1 MEELREKG
9 TCRRGERP
17 EISSLF
23 VSWREG
29 GEMGDF
35 FAVLAPFGVCQS
47 EGRLAGDWKCAL
59 GGWLTSF
66 ASASGEVGS
75 GYLGCWLGVALDG
88 DRG

>member
-9 TCRRGERP
+9 ACRRGERP
-17 EISSLF
+17 EISLLF

-35 FAVLAPFGVCQS
+35 FAVLPHFGVCQS
-47 EGRLAGDWKCAL
+47 EGRLAGDWECAL

-66 ASASGEVGS
+66 MSASEEVGS
-75 GYLGCWLGVALDG
+75 GYLRRWLGGALG
-88 DRG
+88 GGRG

>member
-9 TCRRGERP
+9 TCRRGARS
-17 EISSLF
+17 EISLLF
-23 VSWREG
+23 VFWGEG
-29 GEMGDF
+29 GEMGAF
-35 FAVLAPFGVCQS
+35 FAVLPSLGVCPS
-47 EGRLAGDWKCAL
+47 EGRLAGDWECAL

-66 ASASGEVGS
+66 MSASEEVGS